1 MRGERSDLS
10 PALLFSALLHG
21 GVLAAAL
28 VPWPWDRELKVG
40 AVVPINIVS
49 SIPQNPRPAVQGPE
63 DLAAQTETPE
73 PDAPIEAQV
82 AEPEPQPVPQPA
94 PQPVPQP
101 VPKPV
106 PQPAPKPA
114 PKAPAPKPAPT
125 PPPKPAPDP
134 KPAPK
139 APAPKPAPQA
149 PPKKDNALDLDALAS
164 SLKGS
169 QSSSATRG
177 AARPET
183 ATQARPTTGS
193 GLTGAAM
200 SGLSEEL
207 QRRWNPNCEVEAAR
221 NVRVRVTFRLGS
233 DGRVV
238 GDVRAGGQENSTDP
252 VTRAAAERAIRAVFS
267 AAPFTTL
274 PREFYGDQIAVTFNA
289 AQACADN

>member
-10 PALLFSALLHG
+10 LALLFSAILHG
-21 GVLAAAL
+21 GVLAFAL
-28 VPWPWDRELKVG
+28 LPWPWERELKIG

-49 SIPQNPRPAVQGPE
+49 SIPDSRRPAVQGPE

-73 PDAPIEAQV
+73 PEAPLDPPV
-82 AEPEPQPVPQPA
+82 AEPEPQPA
-94 PQPVPQP
+94 PQPT
-101 VPKPV
+101 PKPA
-106 PQPAPKPA
+106 PQPAPKA
-114 PKAPAPKPAPT
+114 PPPRPAPAPKPAP
-125 PPPKPAPDP
+125 PPPP
-134 KPAPK
+134 
-139 APAPKPAPQA
+139 PKPAPQA
-149 PPKKDNALDLDALAS
+149 PPKKDNTLDLDALAS

-169 QSSSATRG
+169 QSSSAARG

-183 ATQARPTTGS
+183 ATQARPATGS

-221 NVRVRVTFRLGS
+221 NVRVRVTFRLAS

-238 GDVRAGGQENSTDP
+238 GDVRAGGQEYSADL
-252 VTRAAAERAIRAVFS
+252 VTRAAAERAIRAVYS
-267 AAPFTTL
+267 ASPFTTL

-289 AQACADN
+289 AQACAEN

>member
-1 MRGERSDLS
+1 MRGERSDLGT
-10 PALLFSALLHG
+10 ALMLSAILHVV
-21 GVLAAAL
+21 VLGAAL
-28 VPWPWDRELKVG
+28 IPWPWARELKVG

-49 SIPQNPRPAVQGPE
+49 SIPANPRPAVQGPQE
-63 DLAAQTETPE
+63 QTAQTEAPE
-73 PDAPIEAQV
+73 PDAPLDAPV
-82 AEPEPQPVPQPA
+82 AAPEPQPQPA
-94 PQPVPQP
+94 PQPTPTP
-101 VPKPV
+101 
-106 PQPAPKPA
+106 PA

-125 PPPKPAPDP
+125 PTPKPAPAP
-134 KPAPK
+134 APAPK
-139 APAPKPAPQA
+139 TPAPKPAAA
-149 PPKKDNALDLDALAS
+149 PPKKSDALDLDALAS

-169 QSSSATRG
+169 QSSSAARG

-183 ATQARPTTGS
+183 ATQPRSTSGS
-193 GLTGAAM
+193 GITGAAM

-238 GDVRAGGQENSTDP
+238 GDVRAGGQENSSDP
-252 VTRAAAERAIRAVFS
+252 VVRAAAERAIRAVYS

-274 PREFYGDQIAVTFNA
+274 PREFYGDQIAVSFNA

>member
-73 PDAPIEAQV
+73 PDAPIEAPG
-82 AEPEPQPVPQPA
+82 AEPEPQPA
-94 PQPVPQP
+94 
-101 VPKPV
+101 
-106 PQPAPKPA
+106 PQPAPKS
-114 PKAPAPKPAPT
+114 APT
-125 PPPKPAPDP
+125 PPPKPAPAP

-149 PPKKDNALDLDALAS
+149 PPKKENALDLDALAS
-164 SLKGS
+164 SLRGS

-193 GLTGAAM
+193 GFTGAAM

-238 GDVRAGGQENSTDP
+238 GDVRAGGQENSADL
-252 VTRAAAERAIRAVFS
+252 VTRAAAERAIRAVYS